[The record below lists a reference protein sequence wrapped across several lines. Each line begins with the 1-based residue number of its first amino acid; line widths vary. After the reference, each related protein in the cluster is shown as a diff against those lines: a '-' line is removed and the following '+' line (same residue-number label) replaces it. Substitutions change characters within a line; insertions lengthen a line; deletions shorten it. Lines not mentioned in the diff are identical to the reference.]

1 MTTII
6 ARSAESVHWYRQEDG
21 APQYTVKAKDGSD
34 RPTTL
39 RDARKMNLVPSVT
52 TIMKVAAKPGL
63 DAWKQEQMLLAAL
76 TLPRLDGEDE
86 KSFIGRIVADSK
98 STAKA
103 AAERGT
109 RVHESIELWYSGM
122 RPVEHEEISKA
133 FEQAVFEH
141 FKTHPFQRWE
151 LETSF
156 AHPLGFGGKTD
167 LFTRPDE
174 CAPVGIMLDAKTK
187 EFGPDDDV
195 PAYDEHLMQLA
206 AYRVGVGMPNA
217 RCANVF
223 ASVSHPGLIKVKEW
237 SEEELQRG
245 WKMFQA
251 LLNFWQLKNKFGE

>member
-1 MTTII
+1 MSTII
-6 ARSAESVHWYRQEDG
+6 ARSAESVHWYRAEDG

-34 RPTTL
+34 RSTTL
-39 RDARKMNLVPSVT
+39 RDARKLDLVPSVT

-63 DAWKQEQMLLAAL
+63 DVWKNEQLLLAAL
-76 TLPRLDGEDE
+76 TLPRIDGEDE
-86 KSFIGRIVADSK
+86 KSFIGRVIADSK
-98 STAKA
+98 ATGKA

-109 RVHESIELWYSGM
+109 RVHESIERWYRGDKA
-122 RPVEHEEISKA
+122 VEHVDICKGVEESI
-133 FEQAVFEH
+133 FNH
-141 FKTHPFQRWE
+141 FKTHPFQNWE
-151 LETSF
+151 TEVSF
-156 AHPLGFGGKTD
+156 SHPTGFGGKTD

-174 CAPVGIMLDAKTK
+174 SAPLGIMLDAKTK

-223 ASVSHPGLIKVKEW
+223 TSVSYPGLVKIKEW

-251 LLNFWQLKNKFGE
+251 LRNFWQLKNKFGI